1 MRLSY
6 CTNVHP
12 AEDLEGVITQLRHY
26 AGNIRRRAG
35 LQVLGVG
42 LWIPSVLA
50 TRLAAS
56 EQDRQALREVLEAEG
71 LQLHTINAFPYGGF
85 HDEVVKHAVY
95 LPTWAEPARLE
106 YTLRCAQILADL
118 LPEGEVGSISTLPLA
133 WRDPW
138 DEAQDQ
144 AATNAF
150 AQLSQ
155 GLRELKERTGR
166 TVRVAIEPE
175 PGCVLDTI
183 SDIVQWLGARLERG
197 IDPEFV
203 GVCVDTCH
211 LAVSFADPAGAI
223 AQIQN
228 AGLRVVKVQ
237 ASAALHVLDPKDRTA
252 RAALES
258 FVEPKYLHQVRES
271 SAAGVIPADDLD
283 TALAELPGSG
293 PWRVHFHIP
302 LHHVPAAPLQTTTDV
317 LQATVSEAGKLPYA
331 DEVHLDVETYTW
343 SVLPQHG
350 NAEEVGIVDGIAAE
364 LVWAE
369 ENLMAPVHAS

>member
-12 AEDLEGVITQLRHY
+12 AEDLDGVITQLRHY
-26 AGNIRRRAG
+26 SGEIRKRAG

-42 LWIPSVLA
+42 LWIPSG
-50 TRLAAS
+50 LAAQLS
-56 EQDRQALREVLEAEG
+56 ASALDRQALREVLEAEG

-95 LPTWAEPARLE
+95 LPTWTDPVRLE

-118 LPEGEVGSISTLPLA
+118 LPEGEAGSISTLPLA
-133 WRDPW
+133 WREPW

-144 AATNAF
+144 AATHAF
-150 AQLSQ
+150 VQLSE
-155 GLRELKERTGR
+155 GLRQLKERTGR

-183 SDIVQWLGARLERG
+183 SDIAQWLGARLERG
-197 IDPEFV
+197 IDPEYI

-223 AQIQN
+223 RQIQE

-237 ASAALHVLDPKDRTA
+237 ASAALHVLDPKGHAA

-271 SAAGVIPADDLD
+271 ADAGILPADDLD
-283 TALAELPGSG
+283 TALNELPGSG

-302 LHHVPAAPLQTTTDV
+302 LHHVPAAPLQTTTEV
-317 LQATVSEAGKLPYA
+317 LLETVREVGKLPYA
-331 DEVHLDVETYTW
+331 HEVHLDVETYTW
-343 SVLPQHG
+343 SVLPMKG
-350 NAEEVGIVDGIAAE
+350 NAAGVGIVDGIAAE
-364 LVWAE
+364 LMWAE
-369 ENLMAPVHAS
+369 ENLMAPASFR